1 MGTGAIGS
9 SVGADMTRAGQD
21 VYLIDQW
28 PEHVEAM
35 KSKGL
40 HITMPEGDL
49 DIKVKA
55 LHLCEV
61 ASVKPFDIVFL
72 TSKSPDTVWLTHFIK
87 PHLAPTGVLV
97 SLQNSLN
104 DEWIAPIIGYQR
116 DVPSVVEL
124 AAQILGPGNVRRRT
138 GPTKAWFGLGEM
150 HGRVT
155 TRVKELAGILGV
167 AGKTEIISNIWGA
180 KWSKLIVNTMSHA
193 VAAILRDTEPVVI
206 ENPKLYELGIAL
218 GRECLDVGI
227 ALGYQVEP
235 VFGLTAADMMGDP
248 EKFLKCI
255 LETLCKHRIRAISG
269 CPRLLID
276 LGRDGIYLKRFT
288 FKDPYNP
295 VSAAAI
301 LRLTLWKIGI
311 FYIFVA
317 ALAWLAWSS
326 VRARPVLAL
335 AVLAVVPLLLFA
347 VLIFEP
353 SSPKDFSRLCRS
365 SCWRWRRDGHRHR

>member
-1 MGTGAIGS
+1 MGKRIAILGAGAIGS

-21 VYLIDQW
+21 VWLIDQW

-40 HITMPEGDL
+40 HIIMPEGDL
-49 DIKVKA
+49 DIKVQA

-61 ASVKPFDIVFL
+61 ASLKKPFDIVFL

-155 TRVKELAGILGV
+155 PRVKELAGILGV

-206 ENPKLYELGIAL
+206 ENPKLFELGIAL
-218 GRECLDVGI
+218 GRECLEVGT

-235 VFGLTAADMMGDP
+235 VFGLSAADMMGDP

-255 LETLCKHRIRAISG
+255 LETLCKHIGKHTNSFLQDI
-269 CPRLLID
+269 LK
-276 LGRDGIYLKRFT
+276 GRPSEVYYMNGL
-288 FKDPYNP
+288 
-295 VSAAAI
+295 
-301 LRLTLWKIGI
+301 
-311 FYIFVA
+311 VA
-317 ALAWLAWSS
+317 AKGREAGIPTPFNDEITSIVEQIERGEMTVGPEHL
-326 VRARPVLAL
+326 
-335 AVLAVVPLLLFA
+335 
-347 VLIFEP
+347 
-353 SSPKDFSRLCRS
+353 SRLENLVS
-365 SCWRWRRDGHRHR
+365 SKRASAGARN